1 MADAIRWRTVG
12 GVLVSYFEPGTR
24 ASDELVERWLAAL
37 REVEVCVLASTGAI
51 EPSASHRRATTQIL
65 IERRI
70 RVVIVSEDRANR
82 ALAKLLVWMGVAA
95 RSLAWSQL
103 EEHGELALDIGPDP
117 AGSFS
122 LLLGPLLGTRLGPL
136 LAGLRDQGS
145 MRLA

>member
-1 MADAIRWRTVG
+1 MADAIRWRWVG

-51 EPSASHRRATTQIL
+51 EPMAAHRRLATQIL

-82 ALAKLLVWMGVAA
+82 ALAKLLGWMGVAA

-103 EEHGELALDIGPDP
+103 DELAGDIVGPDH
-117 AGSFS
+117 ADM
-122 LLLGPLLGTRLGPL
+122 
-136 LAGLRDQGS
+136 LAPMLEALRDQGS
-145 MRLA
+145 IRLA

>member
-1 MADAIRWRTVG
+1 MADAIRWRSVG

-51 EPSASHRRATTQIL
+51 EPSASHRRAATKIL
-65 IERRI
+65 IEQRI

-82 ALAKLLVWMGVAA
+82 ALAKLLGWMGVAA
-95 RSLAWSQL
+95 RSLAGSQVD
-103 EEHGELALDIGPDP
+103 EHDDLGTEILGPDH
-117 AGSFS
+117 AGS
-122 LLLGPLLGTRLGPL
+122 LAPL

-145 MRLA
+145 IRLA